1 MEKTPRETF
10 CLASSRGLPRIVR
23 CENDKARKVC
33 ILMELNAGS
42 YFSFELQFAYW
53 HSIAWASKNLMEHF
67 AIFVYGQENIFFSSP
82 TYLYPH
88 TDTHVHTDRQ
98 THTQRQTDTHIETDR
113 QTHPQMHTNTCLIS
127 LDRSTASS
135 CDGVEPKAF
144 LVPVHIPIR
153 KAWCRRATVPC
164 VNIHRFMGLAVNCVA
179 TLVPPFVT
187 LTDGV
192 NMYIDHN
199 DYAYIIIAVQLCSKL
214 IHEWHSIPS

>member
-1 MEKTPRETF
+1 MHINGIKCGQLFQLRVT
-10 CLASSRGLPRIVR
+10 I
-23 CENDKARKVC
+23 C
-33 ILMELNAGS
+33 ILAQYRMSQQESNGAFRNLRLWAREYFPLFS
-42 YFSFELQFAYW
+42 YVPLSTHRHTRTHRQ
-53 HSIAWASKNLMEHF
+53 
-67 AIFVYGQENIFFSSP
+67 
-82 TYLYPH
+82 
-88 TDTHVHTDRQ
+88 TDTHTETDRH

-144 LVPVHIPIR
+144 LVPVHTCIPIR
-153 KAWCRRATVPC
+153 KAWCRWATVPC

-192 NMYIDHN
+192 NMYINHN

-214 IHEWHSIPS
+214 IHE